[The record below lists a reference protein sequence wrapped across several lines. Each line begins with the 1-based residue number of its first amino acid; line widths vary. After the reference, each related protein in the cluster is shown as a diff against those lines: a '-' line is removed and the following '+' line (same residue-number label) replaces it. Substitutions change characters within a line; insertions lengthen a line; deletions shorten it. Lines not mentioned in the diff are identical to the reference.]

1 MDGSFFARYPEIIAV
16 LVALAGPFVA
26 SFVSHWLIKGLQLT
40 ERTLR
45 RISPITPSFISG
57 DAGYTFARK
66 LAWYL
71 TLGFFLLLALR
82 ILGVVG
88 LNEWLDALLAFIPQI
103 IIGGLIILAGW
114 LLGVVAYSLVASV
127 LQPTRSDLIP
137 RLAQIIVVVM
147 AVMTGLAQMDLNISF
162 IANIVIILIA
172 TFLGGMALAF
182 AIGSR
187 QLVANLLA
195 RRDLDRYRPGDRIRV
210 NDIEGTIIELTGTSV
225 ILDSSEGVVTVPAAT
240 FSENEILRLR
250 ESAPG
255 DSNDET

>member
-1 MDGSFFARYPEIIAV
+1 MDGSFFARYPEIIAI
-16 LVALAGPFVA
+16 LVAVAGFFIA
-26 SFVSHWLIKGLQLT
+26 SFVSRWLIKGLQLT

-45 RISPITPSFISG
+45 RISPVTPPFISS
-57 DAGYTFARK
+57 DTSYTFARK

-71 TLGFFLLLALR
+71 TLAFFLLLALR

-88 LNEWLDALLAFIPQI
+88 LNEWLDAVLAFIPQL
-103 IIGGLIILAGW
+103 IIGGLIVLFGW
-114 LLGVVAYSLVASV
+114 LLGVVTYSLVTSM
-127 LQPTRSDLIP
+127 LQPTRSNLIP

-162 IANIVIILIA
+162 IANIAIILIA

-210 NDIEGTIIELTGTSV
+210 NEVEGTIIELTGTSV
-225 ILDSSEGVVTVPAAT
+225 ILDTNEGVVSVPAAT
-240 FSENEILRLR
+240 FLETEILSLR

-255 DSNDET
+255 DHNDEA